1 MKHKN
6 HKLNFKTDQ
15 KGQALLF
22 VLVAMTI
29 ALAIGI
35 NISVRTL
42 SSVSRSARSDT
53 AERVRGAAEGA
64 IERALSAPV
73 VRLNALAQPGGHNLT
88 NCRNANLMGYDSVT
102 GRCLVEFPAT
112 WTDDN
117 IDARA
122 LVTVESFNETSL
134 GAYTFQVEQ
143 GQAVE
148 VNLNGY
154 TGTNVTI
161 CWNPLGN
168 TGSDLYYTI
177 YRSNGITAKGG
188 ITSGA
193 INTPYVPTD
202 FLGTTSPPKPGFS
215 YCRADIGTGTNPYG
229 LRIMSLGL
237 SSEVGVFAQTNH
249 SLPVQGFLITATGE
263 LVQEGVVKVSR
274 DVIVYRSYPF
284 LPSIFDFA
292 IYAESGL

>member
-1 MKHKN
+1 MKHKDY
-6 HKLNFKTDQ
+6 KLNFKTDQ

-42 SSVSRSARSDT
+42 SSISRSARSDT

-64 IERALSAPV
+64 IERALSAPI
-73 VRLNALAQPGGHNLT
+73 VRLNALAQPDGHNLT

-143 GQAVE
+143 GQTVE

-154 TGTNVTI
+154 TGTNVKI
-161 CWNPLGN
+161 CWNSLG
-168 TGSDLYYTI
+168 GSSDLYYTI
-177 YRSNGITAKGG
+177 YRSGGITAKGG
-188 ITSGA
+188 ITSGQ
-193 INTPYVPTD
+193 IPLPYVQTD
-202 FLGTTSPPKPGFS
+202 FLGTNSTQSGFS
-215 YCRADIGTGTNPYG
+215 YCRTNIVTGTSPYG
-229 LRIMSLGL
+229 LRIMSLG
-237 SSEVGVFAQTNH
+237 SVSEVGVFALGGH
-249 SLPVQGFLITATGE
+249 SLPVQGFLVTATGE
-263 LVQEGVVKVSR
+263 LIQEGVVKVSR
-274 DVIVYRSYPF
+274 NVVIYRSYPF